1 MTIRMRMM
9 GRAAAVLAAAL
20 AAAGPAAAQR
30 QAPPAPLPARPLQ
43 FPAFRETTLPNGMR
57 LIVVENHAHPV
68 VSVNLLVGSGSAA
81 VPGERVGLAGL
92 FAELLPKGT
101 TTRSG
106 SELSGAIERTGGSI
120 GAGSAEDYTNI
131 FSTVLAEHLPLA
143 MELVADVAL
152 NPSFPEDEVAAS
164 RERALSQLQQWMADP
179 GYLSNRRFTER
190 LYGRHPYG
198 RYRTPETLASLDRA
212 AMVAFHQAHFQPGN
226 AMLVVAGDV
235 DGARVEAMARTR
247 FGGWRGGDAPRPA
260 YTGIPASAPT
270 RILLVHRPGAVQSS
284 VRAGRN
290 TIRAA
295 DADYPALLVLNK
307 ILGGGTDSR
316 LFAILREQKGWTY
329 GAWTDVDRP
338 TDVGRLMAGTEV
350 RSEVTDSAVAEML
363 SQLRR
368 ITVEPV
374 AAEELEAAKGYLVGS
389 FPISIQTAND
399 VASQVALT
407 RLKGLP
413 IEDLLQRRERIS
425 AVTVDDVR
433 RVAARYLRPDSLVVT
448 VVGDAGRV
456 LAGLERIAPV
466 ELVDAEGR
474 PMDRSALEVR
484 ASGASFDISRLRPY
498 TAEYEILAQGNP
510 IGRMSN
516 TLAREGDGWKH
527 SMTGSFGPV
536 QQTITGVWGP
546 GWEPRTYDETY
557 AGPFDGRAE
566 VRVEN
571 GRFTGASEMPAQ
583 AGGNKTF
590 DAEAVAGAA
599 WSQMEDAMLST
610 ADLAEGKTIVIPVF
624 NTSTGAVAPVTF
636 AVGAV
641 ESVTVPAGTFQ
652 AYRVSSTGGS
662 AAMTLWLR
670 ADAPHVVLKQELVGQ
685 PIVVQLKSIQ

>member
-1 MTIRMRMM
+1 MTRR
-9 GRAAAVLAAAL
+9 AAL
-20 AAAGPAAAQR
+20 ALAALALAAPAAAQR

-43 FPAFRETTLPNGMR
+43 FPAFRETTLPNGLR

-68 VSVNLLVGSGSAA
+68 ASVNLLIGSGSAA
-81 VPGERVGLAGL
+81 VPAERVGLAGL

-101 TTRSG
+101 ATRTG
-106 SELSGAIERTGGSI
+106 SELSSAIERTGGTI
-120 GAGSAEDYTNI
+120 GAGSAEDYVNVYA
-131 FSTVLAEHLPLA
+131 SVLSEHLPLA
-143 MELVADVAL
+143 MELVADVTM
-152 NPSFPEDEVAAS
+152 NPSFPEDEVTAA
-164 RERALSQLQQWMADP
+164 RDRALSQLQQWMADP
-179 GYLSNRRFTER
+179 GYLANRRFTER
-190 LYGRHPYG
+190 LYGTHPYG
-198 RYRTPETLASLDRA
+198 RYRTPQTLAALDRD
-212 AMVAFHQAHFQPGN
+212 AMVAFHQAHFAPGN

-235 DGARVEAMARTR
+235 DAARVEEMARSR
-247 FGGWRGGDAPRPA
+247 FGGWQRRDVRERPVFAGLPAP
-260 YTGIPASAPT
+260 APT

-284 VRAGRN
+284 VRAGRH
-290 TIRAA
+290 TIRAS

-338 TDVGRLMAGTEV
+338 MDLGRLMAGMDV

-363 SQLRR
+363 AQLRR
-368 ITVEPV
+368 IAVEPV
-374 AAEELEAAKGYLVGS
+374 TAQELESAKGYLVGS
-389 FPISIQTAND
+389 FPISIQTAAD

-425 AVTVDDVR
+425 AVSVDDVR

-448 VVGDAGRV
+448 VVGDATRV

-466 ELVDAEGR
+466 ELMDAEGR

-484 ASGASFDISRLRPY
+484 ASGERFDASRLRPY
-498 TAEYEILAQGNP
+498 TAQYEILAQGNP
-510 IGRMSN
+510 FGLATN
-516 TLAREGDGWKH
+516 TLAREGDGWKFTM
-527 SMTGSFGPV
+527 SGSFGAV
-536 QQTITGVWGP
+536 QQTITAVWGP
-546 GWEPRTYDETY
+546 QFEPRTYGETY
-557 AGPFDGRAE
+557 AGAFEGRAD

-571 GRFTGASEMPAQ
+571 GRITGNMVMPPQ
-583 AGGNKTF
+583 AGGAKTF
-590 DAEAVAGAA
+590 DAEAIAGVA
-599 WSQMEDAMLST
+599 WSQMEEAMLST
-610 ADLAEGKTIVIPVF
+610 ADLAEGKTIVVPVF

-636 AVGAV
+636 TVGAT

-652 AYRVSSTGGS
+652 AHRVQVQGGS
-662 AAMTLWLR
+662 APMVLWLR

>member
-1 MTIRMRMM
+1 MTIKTMTTRR
-9 GRAAAVLAAAL
+9 AAL
-20 AAAGPAAAQR
+20 ALALLGTAAPAAAQR
-30 QAPPAPLPARPLQ
+30 QDPPAPLPARPLQ
-43 FPAFRETTLPNGMR
+43 FPAFRETTLPNGLR

-68 VSVNLLVGSGSAA
+68 ASVNLLVGSGSSA
-81 VPGERVGLAGL
+81 VEAERVGLAGL
-92 FAELLPKGT
+92 LAELLPKGT
-101 TTRSG
+101 ATRSG
-106 SELSGAIERTGGSI
+106 AELSGAIERTGGSI
-120 GAGSAEDYTNI
+120 GAGSAEDYINVYA
-131 FSTVLAEHLPLA
+131 SVLSEHLPLA
-143 MELVADVAL
+143 MELVADVTL
-152 NPSFPEDEVAAS
+152 NPSFPQDEVTAS
-164 RERALSQLQQWMADP
+164 RDRALSQLQQWMADP
-179 GYLSNRRFTER
+179 GYLANRRFGER
-190 LYGRHPYG
+190 LYGQHPYG
-198 RYRTPETLASLDRA
+198 RFRTAETLASLDRD
-212 AMVAFHQAHFQPGN
+212 AMVAFHRAHFTPRN

-235 DGARVEAMARTR
+235 DGARVMEMAQSR
-247 FGGWRGGDAPRPA
+247 FGAWRGGDAPRPA
-260 YTGIPASAPT
+260 YRGIPASAPT
-270 RILLVHRPGAVQSS
+270 RILLVHRPGAVQSN

-295 DADYPALLVLNK
+295 EADYPALLVLNK

-316 LFAILREQKGWTY
+316 LFSILREQKGWTY
-329 GAWTDVDRP
+329 GAYSDVDRP
-338 TDVGRLMAGTEV
+338 RDVGRLLAAMEV
-350 RSEVTDSAVAEML
+350 RSEVADSAVAEML
-363 SQLRR
+363 AQFRR
-368 ITVEPV
+368 IATEPV
-374 AAEELEAAKGYLVGS
+374 TAQELEAAKGYLIGS
-389 FPISIQTAND
+389 FPIGIQTAGD

-456 LAGLERIAPV
+456 LEGLERIAPV

-474 PMDRSALEVR
+474 PMDRAALQVR
-484 ASGASFDISRLRPY
+484 ASGERFDPSRLRPY

-510 IGRMSN
+510 IGRMGN

-527 SMTGSFGPV
+527 SMTGSFGGV

-546 GWEPRTYDETY
+546 EWEPMTYNETY
-557 AGPFDGRAE
+557 SGAFEGRMD

-571 GRFTGASEMPAQ
+571 GRFTGTGQMPAQ
-583 AGGNKTF
+583 AGGSKTF
-590 DAEAVAGAA
+590 DAEAIAGAA

-624 NTSTGAVAPVTF
+624 NTSTGAVAPVTYT
-636 AVGAV
+636 VGAV
-641 ESVTVPAGTFQ
+641 ESVTVPAGTFP

-662 AAMTLWLR
+662 SAMTLWLR